1 MAIVFLNGAWAFN
14 SPTTTGLSFHVAEKE
29 RPSLSSQ
36 SSTNGR
42 RTLQPELFMSDRKT
56 DDGVI
61 ELAEDDDENE
71 KPAVA
76 AAAEDKRMV
85 APFISQGE
93 LADDVLNPDLSDPK
107 QTRVILYII
116 ISLLPVLFLIPL
128 MIGRELIPLEALPPV
143 DL

>member
-1 MAIVFLNGAWAFN
+1 
-14 SPTTTGLSFHVAEKE
+14 
-29 RPSLSSQ
+29 
-36 SSTNGR
+36 
-42 RTLQPELFMSDRKT
+42 MSDRKT